1 VRAQLAE
8 LRARERRRRED
19 FCNKTAHGL
28 AQDHALVVLED
39 LRTRNMTRRAKPVAD
54 PDHPGGFMPN
64 GSLTL
69 THV

>member
-1 VRAQLAE
+1 MRAQLAE

-39 LRTRNMTRRAKPVAD
+39 LRTRNMTRPV
-54 PDHPGGFMPN
+54 G
-64 GSLTL
+64 
-69 THV
+69 